1 MMIKHFLGIAIS
13 TCLLSAC
20 FEVPVDKV
28 VEERNPPKVATVDTL
43 SAEQV
48 LQEHS
53 PEFLQYETI
62 ENSKVRFFDAN
73 GNISEQA
80 SKGGFYRKVLGKTP
94 HNRLVLQDFY
104 QDTDKPYTLPFV
116 AVPEPQLKVFHGAS
130 VRDSRTVWLKNDG
143 SVWRVS
149 DYKQGKA
156 VGETWFFNKNQA
168 FAYIKM
174 LDEKPKLTPTIDAN
188 IASDVAASQASAPQT
203 NHKKDKKTKL
213 IMKKPKP
220 APAPDNT
227 VTADKWDNS
236 FQKGAALMRFFYPNG
251 TLMAEIETDGDKQNK
266 VILFYPNGA
275 TMLQIEDD
283 GEQSSRT
290 AWDTKGGHLSPADVA
305 IEADVLALRIEHGLN
320 LMGRNKGAL
329 ADLLLSSH

>member
-1 MMIKHFLGIAIS
+1 MMIKHFLSITLA
-13 TCLLSAC
+13 TCFLSAC

-28 VEERNPPKVATVDTL
+28 TEERKPPKVSTVDRL
-43 SAEQV
+43 AAEQV

-53 PEFLQYETI
+53 PEFLQYEPV
-62 ENSKVRFFDAN
+62 EQAKMRFFDAN
-73 GNISEQA
+73 GMFTEQA

-116 AVPEPQLKVFHGAS
+116 AVPEPQLKIFHGAA
-130 VRDSRTVWLKNDG
+130 VRDSRTVWLKSDG
-143 SVWRVS
+143 SLWRVS

-168 FAYIKM
+168 FAYVKM
-174 LDEKPKLTPTIDAN
+174 LDEKPKLSPTVEIQA
-188 IASDVAASQASAPQT
+188 ASDVAASQAVASENERKTPAKSR
-203 NHKKDKKTKL
+203 NKKTTQTASKNEQA
-213 IMKKPKP
+213 I
-220 APAPDNT
+220 
-227 VTADKWDNS
+227 ADKWDNAFS
-236 FQKGAALMRFFYPNG
+236 QGAALMRFFYPNG

-283 GEQSSRT
+283 GAQSSRT
-290 AWDTKGGHLSPADVA
+290 AWDTQGGHIAPADVA

-329 ADLLLSSH
+329 ADLLLSHTQ